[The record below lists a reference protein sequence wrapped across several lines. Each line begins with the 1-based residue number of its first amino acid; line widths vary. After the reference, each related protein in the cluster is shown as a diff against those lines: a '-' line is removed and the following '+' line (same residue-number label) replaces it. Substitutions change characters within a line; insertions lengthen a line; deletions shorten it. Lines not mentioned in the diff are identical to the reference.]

1 MPRSA
6 STYGSVSRSPLSF
19 PSSSLRPLFRLLSSH
34 VSHWKVSLGH
44 TLWLWSVALSRSGP
58 LMFVIKNFHTRN
70 NRVVNVSFGLVSS
83 SGQGQLGNTGNWNWT
98 KLEIKSKREPY
109 VNINSHLRPLQNNL
123 CVCFVQCTVKLV
135 FGNTCSTLFA
145 VLSLNKRHLEIRIV
159 NKVFFPLYLHNCLW
173 SFCHKAKNWA
183 LDSRLSSVYME
194 CVVQIASLLAEGYW
208 FYVRNLL
215 WDRGTY
221 VLL

>member
-1 MPRSA
+1 MLKCLVPLLLMALSLN
-6 STYGSVSRSPLSF
+6 PLS
-19 PSSSLRPLFRLLSSH
+19 PCSLRASSH

-83 SGQGQLGNTGNWNWT
+83 SGQGQLANTGNWNWT
-98 KLEIKSKREPY
+98 KLKNKSRREPY
-109 VNINSHLRPLQNNL
+109 VNINSLLRPLRNNL

-145 VLSLNKRHLEIRIV
+145 VLSLDKRHLEIRIV

-173 SFCHKAKNWA
+173 SCHKAKNWA

-208 FYVRNLL
+208 F
-215 WDRGTY
+215 
-221 VLL
+221 